1 MKPEKL
7 GNLTPLGGALDGSGT
22 THRRPSG
29 RPSPIRQTEGKV
41 HRQNN
46 TYMYIYVSTSCEYTS
61 RRLSTRTYGIDV
73 FGLGDGNAKR

>member
-29 RPSPIRQTEGKV
+29 RRGGRVPFDRRKAKYTDKTIRICTYTFPQAANIRQEDYLREPTE
-41 HRQNN
+41 
-46 TYMYIYVSTSCEYTS
+46 
-61 RRLSTRTYGIDV
+61 
-73 FGLGDGNAKR
+73 